1 MIDWHTILVALF
13 KGVHI
18 AALMLWCGGLLALPL
33 MLSRH
38 DPAVTPDDYRRIR
51 SATHTT
57 YAIIVTPAAIIAVV
71 AGTWLIF
78 LREVFVPWLYAKLL
92 FVAALSAAHVWIGHL
107 VVQVAEKP
115 GRSRSPS
122 PYLPV
127 TATLVPVLII
137 LILVLGKPE
146 LGEIP
151 LPDWLREP
159 RGGQLPLDV
168 PSR

>member
-57 YAIIVTPAAIIAVV
+57 YAIIVTPAAIIAAV
-71 AGTWLIF
+71 AGTW
-78 LREVFVPWLYAKLL
+78 RRMSG
-92 FVAALSAAHVWIGHL
+92 SATW
-107 VVQVAEKP
+107 
-115 GRSRSPS
+115 SYRSPRNRDG
-122 PYLPV
+122 PARPGP
-127 TATLVPVLII
+127 TC
-137 LILVLGKPE
+137 
-146 LGEIP
+146 
-151 LPDWLREP
+151 R
-159 RGGQLPLDV
+159 
-168 PSR
+168 